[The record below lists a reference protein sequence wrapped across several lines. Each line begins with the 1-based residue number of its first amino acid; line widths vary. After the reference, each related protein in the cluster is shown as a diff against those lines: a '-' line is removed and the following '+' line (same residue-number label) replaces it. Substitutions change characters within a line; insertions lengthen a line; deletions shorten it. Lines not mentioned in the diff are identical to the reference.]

1 MKSGLVAMNLENLLK
16 PRSAMKRAFVDL
28 EHDVDDLLDEAFML
42 DPLGET
48 AGTTETGDTAADTD
62 MDQAAAAD
70 VTIPPPEPGQ
80 RMSPHT
86 QMRLAS
92 YAAFEDSRRST
103 YNDLVTVGEALSGI
117 VAAYHQSRDF
127 INDCHADIL
136 RANELEMHSEALSA
150 ENRRMA
156 DRLGKL
162 EKQRSRYEDLVELQK
177 RRDAKLAAEIAT
189 LTEELNA
196 ARLETVEARNAAARI
211 ESQHGELH
219 TQLSAKS
226 GLAERL
232 AREVEVL
239 REKGVNLAL
248 ELDKTAK
255 TQAETRRKY
264 DELAA
269 IHGSEAA
276 NHAEMAAKFASVE
289 QEVARVQKLNTSLEA
304 QLADASEGQRRT
316 EAEMAEREKRY
327 QSESH
332 ALRSENQSL
341 NARLQASVIEHLD
354 AVSEVAAMK
363 SRLGSLE
370 SEKHLAEKR
379 YAALAAESES
389 DRRPTGPSPAEEAL
403 RTEIVALKEKVEKL
417 APYAKLYLEMKER
430 GGPAQA
436 EFPNTFG
443 AGSTNG
449 KSAAKP
455 ATSKGASH

>member
-1 MKSGLVAMNLENLLK
+1 MNIENLLK

-42 DPLGET
+42 EPVDQTDGTAET
-48 AGTTETGDTAADTD
+48 NDASEWAAKAD
-62 MDQAAAAD
+62 MDDAPPSDEAAASP
-70 VTIPPPEPGQ
+70 VGQ

-92 YAAFEDSRRST
+92 YTAFEDSRRST
-103 YNDLVTVGEALSGI
+103 YSDLVTVGEALSGI

-136 RANELEMHSEALSA
+136 RANEMEMQNEALST
-150 ENRRMA
+150 ENRRLA

-162 EKQRSRYEDLVELQK
+162 EKQRTRYEDLVELQK

-196 ARLETVEARNAAARI
+196 ARLETVEARNAVARI

-219 TQLSAKS
+219 TALSAKS

-232 AREVEVL
+232 SREVEVL

-269 IHGSEAA
+269 VHGSESAH
-276 NHAEMAAKFASVE
+276 HAEMSAKFASAE
-289 QEVARVQKLNTSLEA
+289 QEIARVQKLNTSLEA
-304 QLADASEGQRRT
+304 QLADASEGQRKT

-332 ALRSENQSL
+332 ALRGENQSL

-363 SRLGSLE
+363 SRLGGLE

-389 DRRPTGPSPAEEAL
+389 DRRPAGPSPAEEVL
-403 RTEIVALKEKVEKL
+403 RAEVRTLKEQVEKL

-430 GGPAQA
+430 GQGQA

-443 AGSTNG
+443 ASGVNG
-449 KSAAKP
+449 KAATKP
-455 ATSKGASH
+455 ATPKGASH